1 MAGHP
6 SFAARLVLHHD
17 SLSWFSGRNAVKRR
31 IQYRIPLE
39 HAGALV
45 LDLLAHR
52 FPYHTREQW
61 AVRVAEGLT
70 RVNGA
75 AVGAEQMLGPGDVLE
90 YIAPDVSEPMVD
102 TNLQVLHDDSDIMVI
117 NKPPNLP
124 CHPAGRYFDH
134 TLWAELRRRFG
145 IESPAF
151 VNRIDRETSG
161 LVVVA
166 RNDRAAKSCRTQFA
180 RRRVTKRYVV
190 LVEGHFPD
198 SLEACGQLV
207 PDSAFGRHKRR
218 LFLSEC
224 GGDTGTLG
232 MTAGAE
238 RAETFFR
245 RLGDHEG
252 ISVVEAV
259 PRTGRLHQ
267 IRATL
272 CSLGFPVVGDKLYGP
287 DPALFVR
294 FCTDML
300 SDADWRLLRM
310 KRQALHAAH
319 LQFRHPQG
327 GRHLQFEAPLPGDML
342 ALMGAGR
349 QSPS

>member
-1 MAGHP
+1 M
-6 SFAARLVLHHD
+6 
-17 SLSWFSGRNAVKRR
+17 KRR
-31 IQYRIPLE
+31 IHCRIPSDQAGISLLE
-39 HAGALV
+39 F
-45 LDLLAHR
+45 LAQR
-52 FPYHTREQW
+52 FTYHTREQW
-61 AVRVAEGLT
+61 AARLADGPAQ
-70 RVNGA
+70 VNCTV
-75 AVGAEQMLGPGDVLE
+75 VGAEHVLESGDVLE
-90 YIAPDVSEPMVD
+90 YIAPDVPEPWVD

-190 LVEGHFPD
+190 LVEGQFPD

-207 PDSAFGRHKRR
+207 PDPVFGRHKRR
-218 LFLSEC
+218 LFLPEC
-224 GGDTGTLG
+224 GGDTDPKGR
-232 MTAGAE
+232 AEGAE

-252 ISVVEAV
+252 ISVVEAT

-319 LQFRHPQG
+319 LEFRHPQG

-342 ALMGAGR
+342 ALMGAGGASSLTKD
-349 QSPS
+349 QKSQNGPSAL